1 MAKKFDTAKNFEGE
15 EDSPVIDSFDMCDSF
30 DKCFNCGIKQ
40 EELPEKQSTWIF
52 SKDDYSEIDEDSDD
66 NLFLLCSNKCA
77 KEWADK
83 LKD

>member
-15 EDSPVIDSFDMCDSF
+15 EDSPVIDSF